1 MPRHLH
7 IVAAGICVCMLLV
20 VTGAWLGAATVA
32 PTAVQTPALFPD
44 ETPDPIPDGS
54 GDVQRFFHAF
64 GFTAP
69 FKLMTAMRDESLG
82 RRYYRV
88 RIAPEAVGPLRYRLV
103 NGWTWGHLNRAV
115 YEDNHSS
122 HLRRSHNLPKWWKL
136 DNNAGITLML
146 DHGGKPNWY
155 VVINADGEVNLM
167 WVAR

>member
-7 IVAAGICVCMLLV
+7 ILAAGICLCFIVV
-20 VTGAWLGAATVA
+20 VTGALLGASTVA
-32 PTAVQTPALFPD
+32 APPPLPPFAYDQSPD
-44 ETPDPIPDGS
+44 AIPDGS
-54 GDVQRFFHAF
+54 GDVRCFLRTH

-69 FKLMTAMRDESLG
+69 FKLMTSLRDEALG

-88 RIAPEAVGPLRYRLV
+88 RVAPESVESLHRCLV
-103 NGWTWGHLNRAV
+103 KGWTWGHFNRTV
-115 YEDNHSS
+115 YENNRTS
-122 HLRRSHNLPKWWKL
+122 HLPRSRNLPKWWKL
-136 DNNAGITLML
+136 DNNAGRTLML